1 MGNIL
6 QVRVLAYT
14 YEEKA
19 VRSAW
24 PVLWNWAF
32 EETKPGF
39 PHDTKGVLEL
49 VRALDEMCR
58 FQNIPVPLRAAL
70 EPAMPELT
78 TAVEALQLHLSEWNA
93 RKANEATDAIEDGL
107 HALERNVPKP

>member
-1 MGNIL
+1 MGRVL

-14 YEEKA
+14 YDEQS
-19 VRSAW
+19 VRVTW
-24 PVLWNWAF
+24 PVLWRWAF

-58 FQNIPVPLRAAL
+58 FQDIPAPVRMAL
-70 EPAMPELT
+70 EPAMPELA
-78 TAVEALQLHLSEWNA
+78 TAVESLHRFLSEWNA

-107 HALERNVPKP
+107 HALERSVPKP